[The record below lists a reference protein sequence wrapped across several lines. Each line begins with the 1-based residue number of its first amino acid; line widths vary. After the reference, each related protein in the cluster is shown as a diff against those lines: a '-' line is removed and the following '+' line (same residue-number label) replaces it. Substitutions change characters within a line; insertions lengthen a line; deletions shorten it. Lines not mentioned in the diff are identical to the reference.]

1 MFDSLIKAIQDSRV
15 ANIYEETYTD
25 GNLRFLPQRTFDP
38 IKIRSLDGFATYAK
52 ELADDDAAEVAA
64 VVIESH
70 ACVKLIGPASPV
82 TGERQVFVCAD
93 AEVPEFKFGNYSDR
107 EWFQI
112 AIASK
117 FLQTPARD
125 KLIQLL
131 GKIAESNI
139 KQTDDDGISQTVT
152 VKTGIQLQGEVIVP
166 SIIKLSPYRTF
177 TEITQPESE
186 FLLRMRSNDSL
197 SCALFEADGGAWKL
211 EACDSIKDYLQGSLP
226 DVPILM

>member
-15 ANIYEETYTD
+15 ANIYENFYTD
-25 GNLRFLPQRTFDP
+25 GNLKFLPQRTFEP
-38 IKIRSLDGFATYAK
+38 IKIKSLDGFNAYVK
-52 ELADDDAAEVAA
+52 DLSLADAAAVAA

-70 ACVKLIGPASPV
+70 TCVKLVGYASPI
-82 TGERQVFVCAD
+82 TGERQVYVCAE
-93 AEVPEFKFGNYSDR
+93 AEVPEFRFGSYSDR
-107 EWFQI
+107 EYFQI

-131 GKIAESNI
+131 GKIAESNV

-166 SIIKLSPYRTF
+166 STIKLSPYRTF
-177 TEITQPESE
+177 AEITQPESE
-186 FLLRMRSNDSL
+186 FLLRMRSIDSL

-211 EACDSIKDYLQGSLP
+211 EACNNIKAHLQSSLP